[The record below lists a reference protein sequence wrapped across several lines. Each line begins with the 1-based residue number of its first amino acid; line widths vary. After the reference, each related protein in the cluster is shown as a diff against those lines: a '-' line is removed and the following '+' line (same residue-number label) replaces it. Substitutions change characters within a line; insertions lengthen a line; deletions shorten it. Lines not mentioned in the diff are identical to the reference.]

1 MRLSQA
7 SLELSSSRGVFG
19 SLENERK
26 RREKREKQTLKLKAA
41 GILYKNEKLPK
52 GCLGLQNDGGLY
64 RPPLCE
70 TTRKPNILA
79 HTRDKE
85 VIHQNGV
92 VWH

>member
-7 SLELSSSRGVFG
+7 SLKLSSSRRVFG

-41 GILYKNEKLPK
+41 GDVLKCKSFF
-52 GCLGLQNDGGLY
+52 GLQNMGAYIVHLK
-64 RPPLCE
+64 CE
-70 TTRKPNILA
+70 NTRMPKTLA
-79 HTRDKE
+79 DTRDKV

>member
-26 RREKREKQTLKLKAA
+26 RREKREKQTLELKAA
-41 GILYKNEKLPK
+41 GIVLKCQSY
-52 GCLGLQNDGGLY
+52 LGLQNMGVY
-64 RPPLCE
+64 ISHPMCE
-70 TTRKPNILA
+70 TTRKPKIFA

>member
-1 MRLSQA
+1 M
-7 SLELSSSRGVFG
+7 FG

-41 GILYKNEKLPK
+41 GDIYINEKLPK
-52 GCLGLQNDGGLY
+52 DCLGLQNGGGGGGWVGEAY
-64 RPPLCE
+64 IGHPMCE

-85 VIHQNGV
+85 VIHQNRV

>member
-1 MRLSQA
+1 M
-7 SLELSSSRGVFG
+7 FG

-41 GILYKNEKLPK
+41 GDIYINEKLPK
-52 GCLGLQNDGGLY
+52 DCLGLQNGGGGGGGGAY
-64 RPPLCE
+64 IGHPMCE
-70 TTRKPNILA
+70 TTRKPNILV